1 LLYRV
6 LKIWVILASKIFCR
20 KISINLPDRLQ
31 WEGPLLL
38 AANHPNSF
46 LDAIILDIL
55 FKKPI
60 WSLARGDVFKKP
72 LFIKLLTKLKILPV
86 YRTSEGVENL
96 EINYRTFDA
105 CKEIF
110 RNNGIVLVFSEGKC
124 VNEWHLRPLK
134 KGTARLA
141 IGSWQSGLPVKVLP
155 VGINYNSFRKFG
167 KNVFLNFGEIISK
180 ENIDIHLTDGKMH
193 VEFNTMLNKELSRL
207 VFEIPVEKKRMQK
220 ERLHVQQKWLTRII
234 LFLPAIAG
242 YVAHA
247 PLYYPVRSFSSL
259 KTTNTG
265 HYDSVII
272 SLLIFLYPVYLL
284 LIIGLSLYVSGNL
297 LFLFGVIFLPFS
309 AWALVKLKPQ
319 TDG

>member
-1 LLYRV
+1 LLYRF

-31 WEGPLLL
+31 WDGPLLL

-46 LDAIILDIL
+46 LDAILLNIL

-60 WSLARGDVFKKP
+60 WSLARGDVFKTP
-72 LFIKLLTKLKILPV
+72 FFIKLLTKLKILPV

-96 EINYRTFDA
+96 EINYKTFDA

-110 RNNGIVLVFSEGKC
+110 RSNGIVLVFSEGKC

-141 IGSWQSGLPVKVLP
+141 IGSWQSGIFVKVLP
-155 VGINYNSFRKFG
+155 VGINYSSFRKFG
-167 KNVFLNFGEIISK
+167 KNVFLNFGEVISK
-180 ENIDIHLTDGKMH
+180 ENIDINLVDGKMH
-193 VEFNTMLNKELSRL
+193 FEFNTILNSALNKL
-207 VFEIPVEKKRMQK
+207 VFEIPGENKEMQK
-220 ERLHVQQKWLTRII
+220 ERLHVNQKQLTRLL
-234 LFLPAIAG
+234 LFLPAIFG
-242 YVAHA
+242 YVVHA
-247 PLYYPVRSFSSL
+247 PLYYPVKSFSSS
-259 KTTNTG
+259 KTIHTG

-272 SLLIFLYPVYLL
+272 SLLIFLYPVYLI
-284 LIIGLSLYVSGNL
+284 LIVGITLIATGNL
-297 LFLFGVIFLPFS
+297 LFLFGLILLPFS